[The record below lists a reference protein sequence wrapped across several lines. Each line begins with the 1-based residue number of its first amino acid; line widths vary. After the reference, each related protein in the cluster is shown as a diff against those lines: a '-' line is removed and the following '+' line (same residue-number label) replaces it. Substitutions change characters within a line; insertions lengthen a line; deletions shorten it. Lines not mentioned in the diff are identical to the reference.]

1 MKKVVVGVIKL
12 IVLNIALNIVISL
25 IRHFTQI
32 EITEWMAYI
41 IYLVKNSIIIYVG
54 IKIFWKDLDL
64 DTVKKIVLTFMIIT
78 IIYNVFDVAKSI
90 IEYEE
95 SLSTQF
101 SNEPIQY
108 DETLT
113 ERERKQID
121 EVRETLRKA
130 GENLQKY
137 LKEHREEYYVQSIR
151 AYIVVYSI
159 ILIGLYCFVAPKWF
173 EVQKAKEQK
182 NPTFDFYKE

>member
-1 MKKVVVGVIKL
+1 MKEVVVGVIKL
-12 IVLNIALNIVISL
+12 TVLTVVLNIVTNL
-25 IRHFTQI
+25 IQDFTQI
-32 EITEWMAYI
+32 EVTEWMAYI
-41 IYLVKNSIIIYVG
+41 IYLVKNIIIIYVG

-64 DTVKKIVLTFMIIT
+64 ETVKKIAIGIMIV
-78 IIYNVFDVAKSI
+78 IIAFNVIYVTKSI
-90 IEYEE
+90 VEYEE
-95 SLSTQF
+95 GLSIQF

-108 DETLT
+108 DETIT
-113 ERERKQID
+113 EREREQID

-182 NPTFDFYKE
+182 NPTFDFYKK

>member
-1 MKKVVVGVIKL
+1 MKEIVIGVVKL
-12 IVLNIALNIVISL
+12 IVLDLALNIVINL
-25 IRHFTQI
+25 IQQFTQI
-32 EITEWMAYI
+32 EITELLSYI
-41 IYLVKNSIIIYVG
+41 VYLVKNIIIIYVG

-64 DTVKKIVLTFMIIT
+64 ETVKKIALVFMIIM
-78 IIYNVFDVAKSI
+78 IVCNVIDVVKSI
-90 IEYEE
+90 AEYEE
-95 SLSTQF
+95 GLSMQF
-101 SNEPIQY
+101 SNQAIQY

-113 ERERKQID
+113 ERERKQLE

-137 LKEHREEYYVQSIR
+137 MEEHREEYYAQSIR

-173 EVQKAKEQK
+173 EIQREKEKK